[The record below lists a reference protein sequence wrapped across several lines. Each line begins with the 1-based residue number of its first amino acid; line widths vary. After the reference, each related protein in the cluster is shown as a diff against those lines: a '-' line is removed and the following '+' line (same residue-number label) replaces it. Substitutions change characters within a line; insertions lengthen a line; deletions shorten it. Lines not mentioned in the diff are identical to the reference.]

1 MGLKWNRVSID
12 EAASAMGLTDRER
25 DNIKNRINKR
35 VMKMVAD
42 LGVESAGYKKFAR
55 HAGEMGFKMTL
66 VNRKMMQTI
75 YKVDIDKQ
83 IFEPVSEEVTMQIL
97 SRGQFAKGMSDKNLL
112 FLDKLTKEE
121 SSKKMLGKLL
131 ENSKTDTSKLSKSD
145 KLDAA
150 RQQLGKTSYIQ
161 KWFDENPDLI
171 YEVLV
176 EKGWESIR
184 DHSTDEVYKAVQE
197 LVGRSEEARKESLGG
212 YESWADRY
220 AAEGRDSLR
229 IRRERAEQEAK
240 TSGRAARKQAAT
252 QRAKPK
258 YTI

>member
-1 MGLKWNRVSID
+1 MGLKWNKVSVD
-12 EAASAMGLTDRER
+12 EAAASMGLTDRER

-55 HAGEMGFKMTL
+55 NAGEMGFKMTL

-75 YKVDIDKQ
+75 YKVDIDKR
-83 IFEPVSEEVTMQIL
+83 IFEPVTEEVTMQIL

-112 FLDKLTKEE
+112 YLDKLTKEE
-121 SSKKMLGKLL
+121 SSRKTLNKLL
-131 ENSKTDTSKLSKSD
+131 DSSKTDTSKLSKDD
-145 KLDAA
+145 KLDVA
-150 RQQLGKTSYIQ
+150 RQYLGKTSYIE

-176 EKGWESIR
+176 EKGWENIR
-184 DHSTDEVYKAVQE
+184 DHSTDEIYKAVQE
-197 LVGRSEEARKESLGG
+197 IVGKGEEARKESLGG
-212 YESWADRY
+212 YSSWADRY
-220 AAEGRDSLR
+220 EKEGGDSLR
-229 IRRERAEQEAK
+229 IRRKQAEQEAM
-240 TSGRAARKQAAT
+240 TGGRAARRQAAT
-252 QRAKPK
+252 QRKKAK